1 MVHFHRAAHLHWRR
15 AALGHISLQRAFYF
29 TSYLWVTSSHISRAT
44 IAILSWA
51 CFCTTVSIKPAGP
64 FPLIFCFTPFSNDWD
79 RQTYSYLL
87 ATLPP
92 EIARLSEH
100 GDQQEMVLRQGGC
113 HNSAPAQPLWTET
126 PTNYIF
132 PWCYMSKAAEFVQHM
147 DATASEHSLG
157 SRNPCGYSTAPS
169 MGRNAWLVLSGS

>member
-1 MVHFHRAAHLHWRR
+1 MGNFKP
-15 AALGHISLQRAFYF
+15 YF
-29 TSYLWVTSSHISRAT
+29 TGNYSYPLLGMLLHHCFHKASWPLPSHLLLHS
-44 IAILSWA
+44 LFKW
-51 CFCTTVSIKPAGP
+51 
-64 FPLIFCFTPFSNDWD
+64 L

-113 HNSAPAQPLWTET
+113 HNSARAQPLWTET
-126 PTNYIF
+126 PMNYIF